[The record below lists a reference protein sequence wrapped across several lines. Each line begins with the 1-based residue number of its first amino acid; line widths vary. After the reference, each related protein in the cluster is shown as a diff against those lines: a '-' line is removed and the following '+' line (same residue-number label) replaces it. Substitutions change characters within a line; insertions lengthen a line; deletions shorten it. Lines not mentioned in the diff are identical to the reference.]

1 MGEGTL
7 EGTTPGA
14 QALTGR
20 LRVWQAQDFAP
31 AACPVRDVLDQLG
44 DKWSTLLVI
53 TLADGPQR
61 FSALRRAVP
70 DISQRMLTQ
79 TLRDLERDGLITRQV
94 YPTKPPSVDYRL
106 SPLGRSLLEPL
117 ATLIAW
123 AERHHADIRRARARF
138 DDDAAGV
145 KEPDAGRSQSDR
157 SES

>member
-7 EGTTPGA
+7 KGTISSA
-14 QALTGR
+14 EALIGR
-20 LRVWQAQDFAP
+20 LRVWQAQDFALS
-31 AACPVRDVLDQLG
+31 ACPVRDVLDQLG

-53 TLADGPQR
+53 TLADGPRR

-106 SPLGRSLLEPL
+106 STLGRSLLEPL

-123 AERHHADIRRARARF
+123 AERHHTDIRRARAHY
-138 DDDAAGV
+138 DGAAAEEAV
-145 KEPDAGRSQSDR
+145 AQSSDKVLV
-157 SES
+157 

>member
-1 MGEGTL
+1 MGEGIL
-7 EGTTPGA
+7 QGTTPGA

-20 LRVWQAQDFAP
+20 LRTWQAQDFTP
-31 AACPVRDVLDQLG
+31 SACPVRDVLDQLG

-53 TLADGPQR
+53 MLADGPQR

-106 SPLGRSLLEPL
+106 SALGRSLLEPL
-117 ATLIAW
+117 STLVAW
-123 AERHHADIRRARARF
+123 AERHHADIRGARASY
-138 DDDAAGV
+138 DDAAADEV
-145 KEPDAGRSQSDR
+145 AARPCDQAVV
-157 SES
+157 

>member
-1 MGEGTL
+1 MSADI
-7 EGTTPGA
+7 PSVA
-14 QALTGR
+14 R
-20 LRVWQAQDFAP
+20 LRETYPD
-31 AACPVRDVLDQLG
+31 AANCPVRNVLDQLAS
-44 DKWSTLLVI
+44 KWSVLILTA
-53 TLADGPQR
+53 LAQR
-61 FSALRRAVP
+61 PYRFGELKREIG

-123 AERHHADIRRARARF
+123 AERHHADIRGARARF

-145 KEPDAGRSQSDR
+145 EEPDAGRSQSDR

>member
-1 MGEGTL
+1 MSLAETL
-7 EGTTPGA
+7 RWPFFNAGH
-14 QALTGR
+14 R
-20 LRVWQAQDFAP
+20 DFADMHL
-31 AACPVRDVLDQLG
+31 ARGDWRLGLQGFVRL
-44 DKWSTLLVI
+44 
-53 TLADGPQR
+53 LADGPRR

-123 AERHHADIRRARARF
+123 AERHHADIRGARARF

-145 KEPDAGRSQSDR
+145 EEPDAGRSQSDR

>member
-7 EGTTPGA
+7 KGTTPGA

-20 LRVWQAQDFAP
+20 LRAWQAQDFSP
-31 AACPVRDVLDQLG
+31 SACPVRDVLDQLG

-106 SPLGRSLLEPL
+106 SALGRSLLEPL
-117 ATLIAW
+117 ATLVAW

-138 DDDAAGV
+138 DGAGAEDAV
-145 KEPDAGRSQSDR
+145 PMPPPEKVLV
-157 SES
+157 